1 MDSKNSEIKET
12 ELIPNWLDNRG
23 SPLGCTEKIKVL
35 NENLMEIKEI
45 CQEALEDAMLM
56 GCDEKQ
62 IREVL
67 GQIIAT
73 LPKPF
78 SDNS

>member
-1 MDSKNSEIKET
+1 MESKHSEINEA
-12 ELIPNWLDNRG
+12 ELIPTWLDSQG

-45 CQEALEDAMLM
+45 CEEALEDAILM
-56 GCDEKQ
+56 GCDETQ
-62 IREVL
+62 IRDVL

-78 SDNS
+78 SDDT

>member
-1 MDSKNSEIKET
+1 MESKHSEIKEAK
-12 ELIPNWLDNRG
+12 LIPTWLDSQG

-45 CQEALEDAMLM
+45 CEEALEDAILM
-56 GCDEKQ
+56 GCDETQ
-62 IREVL
+62 IRDVL

-78 SDNS
+78 SDDT

>member
-1 MDSKNSEIKET
+1 MEPLTKETNLLPTWLDSK
-12 ELIPNWLDNRG
+12 G
-23 SPLGCTEKIKVL
+23 SPLGCSEKIKVL
-35 NENLMEIKEI
+35 NENLIEIKEI
-45 CQEALEDAMLM
+45 CEEALEDAVLM

-67 GQIIAT
+67 SDIIAS

-78 SDNS
+78 SKRT

>member
-1 MDSKNSEIKET
+1 MESPTKKTNLLPT
-12 ELIPNWLDNRG
+12 WLDSSG
-23 SPLGCTEKIKVL
+23 SPLGCSEKIKVL
-35 NENLMEIKEI
+35 NENLIEIKEI
-45 CQEALEDAMLM
+45 CEEALEDAVLM

-67 GQIIAT
+67 SDIVAS

-78 SDNS
+78 SKRT

>member
-1 MDSKNSEIKET
+1 MESKHSEIKT
-12 ELIPNWLDNRG
+12 AALTPTWLDKQG
-23 SPLGCTEKIKVL
+23 SPLGCTEKIKIL
-35 NENLMEIKEI
+35 NENLLEIKEI
-45 CQEALEDAMLM
+45 CQEALEDAILM
-56 GCDEKQ
+56 GCDETQ

-78 SDNS
+78 SDDA

>member
-1 MDSKNSEIKET
+1 MESKHSEIKT
-12 ELIPNWLDNRG
+12 AALTTTWLDKQG
-23 SPLGCTEKIKVL
+23 SPLGCTEKIKIL
-35 NENLMEIKEI
+35 DENLMEIKEI
-45 CQEALEDAMLM
+45 CQGALEDAISM
-56 GCDEKQ
+56 GCDETQ

-78 SDNS
+78 SDNA